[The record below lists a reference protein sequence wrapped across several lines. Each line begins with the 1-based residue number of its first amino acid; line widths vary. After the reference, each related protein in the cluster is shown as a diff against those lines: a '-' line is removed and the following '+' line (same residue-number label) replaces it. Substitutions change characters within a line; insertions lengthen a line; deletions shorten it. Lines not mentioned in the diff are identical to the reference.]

1 MKWTRV
7 AAAQRK
13 LVTVSSKGARVLLQ
27 PQPAA
32 AIPLDSTF
40 RANLNA
46 LVLVMRSNNALG
58 IAAPQIDWEARVFC
72 LGQPPAGGAGAPL
85 EAGEGGDSVTDTE
98 SAADYDPYA
107 EARAVPFQVWV
118 NPRVTSVPE
127 GVEHSWFWESCLS
140 VPGQLGWVRRP
151 SRVVVEGCDERG
163 EPRAPVELSAYAARI
178 FQHEMDHLDGVLF
191 TERID
196 YSGGGVLLPEP
207 FFDIQE
213 EWDDELFAE
222 LNVAPPGTAAR
233 RTVPGQLLCE

>member
-1 MKWTRV
+1 MR
-7 AAAQRK
+7 ARRA
-13 LVTVSSKGARVLLQ
+13 LVTVSCSRARVLLQ
-27 PQPAA
+27 AQPAA
-32 AIPLDSTF
+32 AIPLDSVF
-40 RANLNA
+40 RANLDA
-46 LVLVMRSNNALG
+46 LVEVMRSNNALG

-72 LGQPPAGGAGAPL
+72 IGQPSADGSGARSA
-85 EAGEGGDSVTDTE
+85 AGESGGNVHTKE
-98 SAADYDPYA
+98 SGVDHDPYA
-107 EARAVPFQVWV
+107 EAKAVPFQVWV
-118 NPRVTSVPE
+118 NPRVASVPD

-151 SRVVVEGCDERG
+151 SRVVVEGCDEHG
-163 EPRAPVELSAYAARI
+163 EPRAPIELSAYAARI
-178 FQHEMDHLDGVLF
+178 FQHEVDHLDGVLY

-222 LNVAPPGTAAR
+222 YNVAPPGAAAR